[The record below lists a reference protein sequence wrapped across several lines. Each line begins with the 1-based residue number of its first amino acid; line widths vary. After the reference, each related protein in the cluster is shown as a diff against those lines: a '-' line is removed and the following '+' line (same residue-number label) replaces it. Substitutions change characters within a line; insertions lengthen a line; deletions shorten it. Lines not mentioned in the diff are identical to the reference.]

1 MRLRTLFAVIGF
13 AVAAAVGAQDYPS
26 RPIRM
31 IVPWPPGG
39 GTDITARV
47 IAAKLT
53 DAWGRQVVVDNRGGA
68 TGTIGTSLVA
78 RSAADGYTLLLGT
91 NATHAI
97 AVNLLTNLPYDQ
109 EKDLIPITRV
119 VSVPHLVSV
128 HPALPARN
136 IAELVALAKAQP
148 GKIAF
153 GSAGS
158 GSTPHLGGE
167 LFKMVTGV
175 NLLHVPYK
183 GTGDSLLGMLAGQ
196 VMVSFDTMPSVI
208 DHIKNGRLRAL
219 AVMGPRRVPVLP
231 EVPTIAEAGAP
242 GAEQVTWY
250 GLFGPGGLPS
260 HIVRKL
266 HGEIVKIVQLPDV
279 KVRFETLG
287 ADETTSASPEEFAA
301 MLKADV
307 AKYAKVINAAGLKS
321 E

>member
-1 MRLRTLFAVIGF
+1 MRLRILFAVIGV
-13 AVAAAVGAQDYPS
+13 AVAAAASAQDYPVK
-26 RPIRM
+26 PIRM
-31 IVPWPPGG
+31 VVPWPPAG
-39 GTDITARV
+39 GTDIVARL
-47 IAAKLT
+47 IAAKMT
-53 DAWGRQVVVDNRGGA
+53 DAWRIQVVVDNRSGA
-68 TGTIGTSLVA
+68 TGTIGTNLVA
-78 RSAADGYTLLLGT
+78 RATPDGYTLLLGT

-97 AVNLLTNLPYDQ
+97 AVNLIPNLPYDQ
-109 EKDLIPITRV
+109 EKDLTPITRV
-119 VSVPHLVSV
+119 ASVPHILSV
-128 HPALPARN
+128 NPALPVHTV
-136 IAELVALAKAQP
+136 AELIALAKARP

-153 GSAGS
+153 GSAGY

-167 LFKMVTGV
+167 LFKIVTGV

-183 GTGDSLLGMLAGQ
+183 GTGQSLQDTLGGM
-196 VMVSFDTMPSVI
+196 VSVSFDTMPSVI
-208 DHIKNGRLRAL
+208 GYIKSGMLRPL

-231 EVPTIAEAGAP
+231 EVPTIAEAGAS

-279 KVRFETLG
+279 KARFETLG
-287 ADETTSASPEEFAA
+287 VDETAGASLEEFAA

-307 AKYAKVINAAGLKS
+307 AKYAKVVNAAGLKN